1 MNTFCPFL
9 KDQCRP
15 DCVFR
20 IREISA
26 DSETLTVCRLVSTAA
41 TNFDLCDKIIR
52 EKEKKSDICVQKTLS
67 KVR

>member
-9 KDQCRP
+9 KDECRSE
-15 DCVFR
+15 CVFR

-52 EKEKKSDICVQKTLS
+52 EKEDGSES
-67 KVR
+67 GR

>member
-9 KDQCRP
+9 KDMCRA

-26 DSETLTVCRLVSTAA
+26 DSETLTVCRLVSTVA

-52 EKEKKSDICVQKTLS
+52 EKEEGSES
-67 KVR
+67 GR